1 VRAVLLDTGP
11 VVGLLHEGDAH
22 QAATIA
28 AIKASVGQGR
38 ALATT
43 WEVVAEAY
51 TLIRTRLS
59 AHRLPAPALT
69 VLKWARESGVLVI
82 PADEED
88 QVRTAAILG
97 THGDLPLSYVDALFL
112 ALGERHR
119 VEEVITV
126 DGRLQAVRLNHNPVV
141 TVV

>member
-11 VVGLLHEGDAH
+11 VVALLHEGDAH

-28 AIKASVGQGR
+28 AIKASVVHGR
-38 ALATT
+38 ALATI
-43 WEVVAEAY
+43 WEVVGEAY

-59 AHRLPAPALT
+59 VHRQSAPALT
-69 VLKWARESGVLVI
+69 VLRWARESGVLVL
-82 PADEED
+82 PADDED
-88 QVRTAAILG
+88 QVRTATILG
-97 THGDLPLSYVDALFL
+97 THGDVPLSYVDAMVL
-112 ALGERHR
+112 ALAERHR

-126 DGRLQAVRLNHNPVV
+126 DGRLQAVRLIHNPVV

>member
-1 VRAVLLDTGP
+1 MRAVLLDTGP
-11 VVGLLHEGDAH
+11 VVGLLHDGDVH
-22 QAATIA
+22 QGATIA
-28 AIKASVGQGR
+28 AITASVGHGR

-43 WEVVAEAY
+43 WEVVGEAY

-59 AHRLPAPALT
+59 AHRPAAPALT

-88 QVRTAAILG
+88 QARTAAILG
-97 THGDLPLSYVDALFL
+97 IHGDLPLSYVDALVL
-112 ALGERHR
+112 ALSERHR

-126 DGRLQAVRLNHNPVV
+126 DGRLRAVRLMHNPLV
-141 TVV
+141 TIV